1 MNISIEEYESKLSE
15 AKSRLDKIVKDCKK
29 NNNYEINTEEIN
41 NTLKKIENLQYKL
54 NHLKQIRK
62 EE

>member
-15 AKSRLDKIVKDCKK
+15 AKSRLDKIVEGCNK

-41 NTLKKIENLQYKL
+41 NALKKIENLQYKL

-62 EE
+62 GE